1 MNNET
6 GPLVSVI
13 IPAFNAQQF
22 IAAAIQSV
30 IHQTLQHF
38 EVIIVN
44 DGSTDSTASIVASF
58 CENDPRIRLITQ
70 PNGKLSKARNTGL
83 DAASG
88 EFVAFLD
95 ADDIWQPTKLEKQ
108 LQIWRQTKADVV
120 FSDAFHFP
128 ENIANLPTHL
138 FGAFFGFLEGS
149 KMFPRLYNGNAI
161 PISSALLHFSQLGKQ
176 CVFDESPEVRGVED
190 YELWLRLSSKGV
202 NFFGLNEKLVGY
214 RSHPGQMSRRVI
226 LMLRSA
232 IAVRR
237 KYRSVA
243 QAAGIDVLA
252 QDRTDY
258 RNLAYCSCNE
268 GNREL
273 TWSSIAALCD
283 FGRFGVAGWAA
294 ALGATLHALYHLIK
308 KPENN
313 FR

>member
-1 MNNET
+1 ET

-70 PNGKLSKARNTGL
+70 PNGKLPKARNTGL

-128 ENIANLPTHL
+128 RSEEHTSELQSLRHL
-138 FGAFFGFLEGS
+138 
-149 KMFPRLYNGNAI
+149 
-161 PISSALLHFSQLGKQ
+161 
-176 CVFDESPEVRGVED
+176 
-190 YELWLRLSSKGV
+190 
-202 NFFGLNEKLVGY
+202 
-214 RSHPGQMSRRVI
+214 
-226 LMLRSA
+226 
-232 IAVRR
+232 
-237 KYRSVA
+237 
-243 QAAGIDVLA
+243 
-252 QDRTDY
+252 
-258 RNLAYCSCNE
+258 
-268 GNREL
+268 
-273 TWSSIAALCD
+273 
-283 FGRFGVAGWAA
+283 
-294 ALGATLHALYHLIK
+294 
-308 KPENN
+308 
-313 FR
+313 